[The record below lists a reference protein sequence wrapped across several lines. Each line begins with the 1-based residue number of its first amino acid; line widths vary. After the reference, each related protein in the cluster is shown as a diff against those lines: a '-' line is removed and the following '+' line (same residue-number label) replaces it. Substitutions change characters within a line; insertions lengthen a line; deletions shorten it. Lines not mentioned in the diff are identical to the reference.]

1 MDVVSRYSVV
11 GVHTVATAAT
21 ATAFLAIL
29 RARFPFTVRTIQVNG
44 GSEWM
49 AGFEVACQAAG
60 IALWV
65 LPPRKPQWNG
75 CVERANR
82 TGREEF
88 WECYAGELDVPTITG
103 ALRAWENEY
112 NTVRPHHALAMR
124 TPAEFLA
131 DHLSAMS

>member
-1 MDVVSRYSVV
+1 MQRVEDTGYSS
-11 GVHTVATAAT
+11 A
-21 ATAFLAIL
+21 AFLAAL
-29 RARFPFTVRTIQVNG
+29 VVRFPFPVRPVQVDG

-49 AGFEVACQAAG
+49 AGFETACQARG

-82 TGREEF
+82 MGREEF
-88 WECYAGELDVPTITG
+88 WECYAGELDVGSIAE
-103 ALRAWENEY
+103 ALRAWEREY
-112 NTVRPHHALAMR
+112 NEVRPHHALGLR

-131 DHLSAMS
+131 AHLSATP